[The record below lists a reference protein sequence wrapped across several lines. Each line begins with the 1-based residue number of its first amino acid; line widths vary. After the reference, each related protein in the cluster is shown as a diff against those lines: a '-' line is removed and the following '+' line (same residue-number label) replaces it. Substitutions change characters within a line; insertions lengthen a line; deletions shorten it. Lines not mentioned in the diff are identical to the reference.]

1 MRVECFSIIVVVI
14 VVVSSSSKAHSTMGS
29 NSSELKSRNW
39 LISWLSFSH
48 STMIGWFLRLLFN
61 PLLIAHCRMGLIVVV
76 VTIVVVVV
84 VGDGTRPYQFSW
96 MFVSIQKEENH
107 SPFLFQAYLK

>member
-1 MRVECFSIIVVVI
+1 MQSTSLFMTNAIYIYYNLNIFIITKI
-14 VVVSSSSKAHSTMGS
+14 LNRLHY
-29 NSSELKSRNW
+29 
-39 LISWLSFSH
+39 SFCKE
-48 STMIGWFLRLLFN
+48 N
-61 PLLIAHCRMGLIVVV
+61 KVVV
-76 VTIVVVVV
+76 VTIVVV